1 MQEALGIDSSILC
14 GVTKQNPR
22 LTDFFF
28 FFLFSFFFLAKQ
40 IKQSRIPFHEIPLEA
55 KIQKKKKKITKV
67 QTTLLKFWSLWILP
81 EILEFR
87 FTT

>member
-22 LTDFFF
+22 LTDF

-55 KIQKKKKKITKV
+55 KIQKKKQKKFTKV

>member
-1 MQEALGIDSSILC
+1 MQEALGNDSSILC

-28 FFLFSFFFLAKQ
+28 FFLFSFW
-40 IKQSRIPFHEIPLEA
+40 QSKLSRVESPFMKSPL
-55 KIQKKKKKITKV
+55 KLKSKKKKKKITKV